1 MADTRSAARE
11 ARELIDRCLTGT
23 PDAIDEFQRQYGA
36 LIYSYP
42 MRVYRMPP
50 EDAGDFYVF
59 TFEKGRIFRR
69 TQTYEGRTSLRS
81 YLSGFVLD
89 NLVLEWKRGAR
100 EVETVSIETLSEL
113 PDNNAPDASHGS
125 GRPSLNE
132 ILTSIDAAKAVM
144 LKLLFIED
152 CDLQVGDLR
161 HLAELSGRP
170 LPDLLT
176 EIERLRERVREREIR
191 QKQEE
196 DALDGVHAW
205 IALYERRVRQI
216 ADELTQVPPTSAAAA
231 RLRDE
236 RTELERKVRRRH
248 QQRET
253 LLARSQRRKVTA
265 PYKDIAALLN
275 TTVGNVASQISRAR
289 KELASN
295 PELRTRLAALG
306 ARHE

>member
-1 MADTRSAARE
+1 MADTRSATRE

-23 PDAIDEFQRQYGA
+23 PEAIDEFQRQYGA
-36 LIYSYP
+36 LIYNYP

-59 TFEKGRIFRR
+59 AFEKGRIFRR
-69 TQTYEGRTSLRS
+69 TQTYAGYTSLRS

-100 EVETVSIETLSEL
+100 ELETVSIETLREL
-113 PDNNAPDASHGS
+113 SDDNAPDASRVAGH
-125 GRPSLNE
+125 PSLNE
-132 ILTSIDAAKAVM
+132 ILATVDASKAVV

-161 HLAELSGRP
+161 HLAETSGRP

-176 EIERLRERVREREIR
+176 EIDRLREVVRERETR

-216 ADELTQVPPTSAAAA
+216 TDELSQLPPTSAAAA
-231 RLRDE
+231 RLGDE

-248 QQRET
+248 HQRET

-289 KELASN
+289 KDLASST
-295 PELRTRLAALG
+295 ELRERLAALG
-306 ARHE
+306 AQNE

>member
-81 YLSGFVLD
+81 YISGFVLD

-113 PDNNAPDASHGS
+113 HQ
-125 GRPSLNE
+125 
-132 ILTSIDAAKAVM
+132 
-144 LKLLFIED
+144 F
-152 CDLQVGDLR
+152 Q
-161 HLAELSGRP
+161 HLARRDQDHSGSKRF
-170 LPDLLT
+170 
-176 EIERLRERVREREIR
+176 
-191 QKQEE
+191 
-196 DALDGVHAW
+196 
-205 IALYERRVRQI
+205 RQI
-216 ADELTQVPPTSAAAA
+216 DDPQADSRPDPA
-231 RLRDE
+231 R
-236 RTELERKVRRRH
+236 
-248 QQRET
+248 
-253 LLARSQRRKVTA
+253 
-265 PYKDIAALLN
+265 
-275 TTVGNVASQISRAR
+275 
-289 KELASN
+289 
-295 PELRTRLAALG
+295 
-306 ARHE
+306 

>member
-1 MADTRSAARE
+1 MADARNAAHE
-11 ARELIDRCLTGT
+11 ARALIERCLAGT
-23 PDAIDEFQRQYGA
+23 SDAIDEFQRQYGA

-59 TFEKGRIFRR
+59 AFDKGRIFRR
-69 TQTYEGRTSLRS
+69 TQTYAGRTSLRS

-113 PDNNAPDASHGS
+113 PDASPYVTGRPTLSDILAKVDAS
-125 GRPSLNE
+125 
-132 ILTSIDAAKAVM
+132 KAVV

-152 CDLQVGDLR
+152 CDLQVVDLR
-161 HLAELSGRP
+161 RLGEISGRP
-170 LPDLLT
+170 LPDLLV
-176 EIERLRERVREREIR
+176 EIDRLREQVREREVR
-191 QKQEE
+191 QKSEE

-216 ADELTQVPPTSAAAA
+216 TDELVHRPPTSAAAA
-231 RLRDE
+231 RLCDE
-236 RTELERKVRRRH
+236 RAELERKVRRRH

-253 LLARSQRRKVTA
+253 LLARTQRRKVTA

-275 TTVGNVASQISRAR
+275 TTVGNVASLISRAR
-289 KELASN
+289 KELAAN
-295 PELRTRLAALG
+295 AELRERLAALG
-306 ARHE
+306 DDND